1 MSASTSSASSSFVV
15 QRNGQPATA
24 ETLASLAFAGHAHFT
39 AMQVRGGQVRGL
51 DLHLAR
57 LRFASQTLFGQAL
70 PDDAVRA
77 HLRAALAAG
86 PADLSLTA
94 TVYSPAGEFTVAG
107 ADAVPDILIRTG
119 PPANG
124 PAGPL
129 TLAAIEHERFLPSM
143 KHVGEGAKTQLLR
156 RAAAQGCDDAAF
168 LDRHGRLGEASIWNL
183 AFWDGEA
190 VVWPEADI
198 LLGTTMGIVRR
209 QLDRLGIPQR
219 SQVLGLADLPEL
231 AGAVVMN
238 SWTPGVAVHR
248 IGEVTLPPAPAFVD
262 LLHRAHEAEPLVSP

>member
-1 MSASTSSASSSFVV
+1 MSARAPSPSSPTFVV
-15 QRNGQPATA
+15 QRNGQPAPA
-24 ETLASLAFAGHAHFT
+24 EALASLAFAGHAHFT
-39 AMQVRGGQVRGL
+39 AMQVRGGRVRGL

-70 PDDAVRA
+70 PDDTVRA

-94 TVYSPAGEFTVAG
+94 TVYSPAGEFTVA
-107 ADAVPDILIRTG
+107 DAVPEVLIRTG
-119 PPANG
+119 PPSNG

-129 TLAAIEHERFLPSM
+129 TLAAIEHERFLPSV

-156 RAAAQGCDDAAF
+156 QAAAQRFDDAAF

-183 AFWDGEA
+183 AFWDGKA
-190 VVWPEADI
+190 VVWPEAEI
-198 LLGTTMGIVRR
+198 LTGTTMGIVRR
-209 QLDRLGIPQR
+209 QLDRLGVPQR
-219 SQVLGLADLPEL
+219 SQVLRMTDLPAL

-248 IGEVTLPPAPAFVD
+248 IGDVALSAAPAFVE
-262 LLHRAHEAEPLVSP
+262 LLHRAYEAEPLVSP